1 MGGLSW
7 LTWYYQCSKYNNSK
21 NALIDHFQKDVIIQI
36 FRNAIVEAD
45 ATQLMINSAF
55 AYQQLFFS
63 PWKHT
68 D

>member
-1 MGGLSW
+1 MWLSR
-7 LTWYYQCSKYNNSK
+7 S
-21 NALIDHFQKDVIIQI
+21 

>member
-1 MGGLSW
+1 MLLSR
-7 LTWYYQCSKYNNSK
+7 SP
-21 NALIDHFQKDVIIQI
+21 
-36 FRNAIVEAD
+36 RNVIVEAD
-45 ATQLMINSAF
+45 ATQLMINRAF